1 MTCRK
6 LGILRINQSFLS
18 LFSTMPPLSNCSLF
32 KPLQT
37 LNRLLTQMYLLVNL
51 LINLSMF
58 VQRLRASAP
67 QEIY

>member
-1 MTCRK
+1 
-6 LGILRINQSFLS
+6 
-18 LFSTMPPLSNCSLF
+18 MPPLSNCSLF